1 MSIGQ
6 LQFSPHKKWYCA
18 VPKVQYT
25 KKIICALS
33 VFDVYDSFYSQLKCF
48 VHSGVSSLSFF
59 ASLYFMF
66 SYYNIHLWN
75 LHDCSSLAYALN
87 FFPFLYYSATSCWT
101 IAFCHTSLSSMI
113 NLFYLFY
120 LHWHGRFQA
129 IHWVHVVN
137 WIYRRWT
144 IITKLLQ
151 KKKQFDTNFELDKE
165 VHVSKQKPQT
175 TFNQPQSNPFT
186 T

>member
-1 MSIGQ
+1 MVNCNFVRIRNDTARCLKCNTQ
-6 LQFSPHKKWYCA
+6 
-18 VPKVQYT
+18 

-33 VFDVYDSFYSQLKCF
+33 VFDVYDSFIPNF
-48 VHSGVSSLSFF
+48 HALSTQVLARCLFF

-87 FFPFLYYSATSCWT
+87 FFPFVYYSATSCWT
-101 IAFCHTSLSSMI
+101 IAFCHTSLSTMI
-113 NLFYLFY
+113 NLFY

-129 IHWVHVVN
+129 IHWVHMVN

-144 IITKLLQ
+144 IITKLFW
-151 KKKQFDTNFELDKE
+151 KK
-165 VHVSKQKPQT
+165 
-175 TFNQPQSNPFT
+175 
-186 T
+186 

>member
-1 MSIGQ
+1 MLCLSLMCMTLFIPN
-6 LQFSPHKKWYCA
+6 FH
-18 VPKVQYT
+18 
-25 KKIICALS
+25 ALS
-33 VFDVYDSFYSQLKCF
+33 TQVLARC
-48 VHSGVSSLSFF
+48 LFF

-87 FFPFLYYSATSCWT
+87 FFPFVYYSATSCWT
-101 IAFCHTSLSSMI
+101 IAFCHTSLSTMI
-113 NLFYLFY
+113 NLFY

-129 IHWVHVVN
+129 LHWVHMVN

-144 IITKLLQ
+144 IITKLFWK

-175 TFNQPQSNPFT
+175 TFNQPQSNPIYNVKKNN
-186 T
+186 

>member
-1 MSIGQ
+1 MCMTLFIPN
-6 LQFSPHKKWYCA
+6 FH
-18 VPKVQYT
+18 
-25 KKIICALS
+25 ALS
-33 VFDVYDSFYSQLKCF
+33 TQVLARC
-48 VHSGVSSLSFF
+48 LFF

-87 FFPFLYYSATSCWT
+87 FFPFVYYSATSCWT
-101 IAFCHTSLSSMI
+101 IAFCHTSLSTMI

-129 IHWVHVVN
+129 LHWVHMVN

-151 KKKQFDTNFELDKE
+151 EKKNSLTRILSWIRKCMFQNKNLKQLLINRNLIHLQRK
-165 VHVSKQKPQT
+165 
-175 TFNQPQSNPFT
+175 
-186 T
+186 